1 MVHSAEKSELFVS
14 VIEAHKGILFKI
26 TNSYCKNAEDRKDLL
41 QEIIIQLWKSFDR
54 YDSHFK
60 FSTWIYRIALNVS
73 ITYFRK
79 ANRRRQVY
87 GAITD
92 DILWMSEENTSNT
105 LEAKINYLHHSI
117 SELKPLDKALMI
129 LYLEEN
135 SYKDIA
141 LIMGIS
147 ETNVGTKINRIKA
160 VLKEKFSTIKTL

>member
-87 GAITD
+87 G
-92 DILWMSEENTSNT
+92 
-105 LEAKINYLHHSI
+105 
-117 SELKPLDKALMI
+117 
-129 LYLEEN
+129 
-135 SYKDIA
+135 
-141 LIMGIS
+141 
-147 ETNVGTKINRIKA
+147 
-160 VLKEKFSTIKTL
+160 